1 METPVAGGSDSS
13 LTVGDMAWEIV
24 LRLDENED
32 DMRCSIRLV
41 RLAFFSLLSSLVEG
55 DSILEVGDITLPNS
69 RLDRRLLIESG
80 RPDEPWWI
88 EDGLDGERIDIALE
102 IIPGSIVID
111 LRRSANEF
119 RVSLIS
125 SLTTV
130 MEDLRSFLAGAKGS
144 SLFSIDSFIGSWTGA
159 GLNFW

>member
-80 RPDEPWWI
+80 RPDEPW
-88 EDGLDGERIDIALE
+88 
-102 IIPGSIVID
+102 
-111 LRRSANEF
+111 
-119 RVSLIS
+119 
-125 SLTTV
+125 
-130 MEDLRSFLAGAKGS
+130 
-144 SLFSIDSFIGSWTGA
+144 
-159 GLNFW
+159 